1 MADLATGFTR
11 ALERAGIPMS
21 GVAFGSLSD
30 RATWI
35 IRYKDA
41 TQLQI
46 DQAEALKLS
55 YDLAT
60 DTALVDEETNAAIDN
75 VKALQAV
82 ARGSFELKSNAWTF
96 AQFVARIKAIYKS
109 L

>member
-1 MADLATGFTR
+1 M
-11 ALERAGIPMS
+11 
-21 GVAFGSLSD
+21 
-30 RATWI
+30 
-35 IRYKDA
+35 
-41 TQLQI
+41 QI

-75 VKALQAV
+75 VKAFQAL
-82 ARGSFELKSNAWTF
+82 ARGSFELKTNLWTF
-96 AQFVARIKAIYKS
+96 AQFVARVKQIYKS